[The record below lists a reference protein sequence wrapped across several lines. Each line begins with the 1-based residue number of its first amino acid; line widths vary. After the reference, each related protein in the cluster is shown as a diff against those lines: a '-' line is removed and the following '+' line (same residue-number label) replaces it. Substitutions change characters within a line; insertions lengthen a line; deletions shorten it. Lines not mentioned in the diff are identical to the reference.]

1 MPPKKV
7 NKVIQK
13 KNENQKETENYYNK
27 DKYKI
32 LKYKE
37 DNTVNKLYKEWNTKI
52 DNFTQKVNISKLMT
66 EKVIPFHRYL
76 NGKFE
81 SAWENKLY
89 NLRLPKNFKNY
100 KTISYDEILKGDF
113 LKISDDVS
121 NGQIQMSTE
130 KKYLDDIRTLDTYKR
145 HNKNLDTTNL
155 DWLITNEHRLIPDFG
170 G

>member
-89 NLRLPKNFKNY
+89 NLRLPKNFKN
-100 KTISYDEILKGDF
+100 
-113 LKISDDVS
+113 
-121 NGQIQMSTE
+121 
-130 KKYLDDIRTLDTYKR
+130 
-145 HNKNLDTTNL
+145 
-155 DWLITNEHRLIPDFG
+155 
-170 G
+170 